1 MQISFN
7 FFSAILLLC
16 STAFSG
22 MAQSVPGKKISI
34 ADFTPLR
41 GEWKGNLTYL
51 DYSSNK
57 PVTLPANTKFEM
69 VSDSSFDQF
78 IYYTSEPHKND
89 GTRYTI
95 KENGQLLND
104 MKLLTRRKNT
114 DGSLELVFEYR
125 GPDGNDNRMATM
137 LQVMQFSKHELVITK
152 KVKYDG
158 TDQFIQR
165 HQYRFTAKPS
175 HQ

>member
-57 PVTLPANTKFEM
+57 QVTLPANTKFEM
-69 VSDSSFDQF
+69 ISDSSFDQF

-104 MKLLTRRKNT
+104 MKLLTRIKKSG
-114 DGSLELVFEYR
+114 DAMELVFEYR

-152 KVKYDG
+152 KVKFDG
-158 TDQFIQR
+158 EDNFIQR